1 MAPLTQTMIVETAM
15 EPALLEQA
23 FERFNEA
30 SKRLEERYGDLL
42 QETELLRAQVREKDL
57 QIKRAEK
64 LAALGETAAGIA
76 HEVRNP
82 LGAMRLF
89 ISALRRDLEHRPESL
104 RILSFLDQNIST
116 IDHVVSNILQFAKN
130 NNSSMAP
137 LNINSII
144 REQAEHFLVSPV
156 SSHITLEL
164 SDDGFMLGNEHAL
177 RQVLYNLLMNAQQ
190 ATCYRGEIKVR
201 SSVAAS
207 NELVVQVRDNG
218 PGIDESVR
226 MKIFEPFVTTKNE
239 GTGLGLAV
247 VRQIV
252 EEHRG
257 SIAAHNDGGACITL
271 TFPRAATLSK
281 KDSVL

>member
-1 MAPLTQTMIVETAM
+1 MAPITQTSVLETEL

-89 ISALRRDLEHRPESL
+89 VSALRRDLENRPESL

-116 IDHVVSNILQFAKN
+116 IDHVVSNILQFSKR
-130 NNSSMAP
+130 SSGATAP
-137 LNINSII
+137 MNINSII
-144 REQAEHFLVSPV
+144 REQVEHFSISPH
-156 SSHITLEL
+156 SSRIALEL
-164 SDDGFMLGNEHAL
+164 ADDSFLMGNEHAL
-177 RQVLYNLLMNAQQ
+177 RQVLYNVLMNAQQ
-190 ATCYRGEIKVR
+190 ATRYRGEILVR
-201 SSVAAS
+201 TFAS
-207 NELVVQVRDNG
+207 ADQSLHIQIKDNG
-218 PGIDESVR
+218 PGIDEAVR
-226 MKIFEPFVTTKNE
+226 SRIFEPFVTTKNE

-252 EEHRG
+252 EEHHG
-257 SIAAHNDGGACITL
+257 TISATNDGGACITL
-271 TFPRAATLSK
+271 TFPRAGIPR
-281 KDSVL
+281 KDRAI